1 MVAIQKELNKT
12 GFVLLESL
20 TALMI
25 ASVCV
30 YLVSFGQLFLLQAE
44 KKSGEELLFIRMIY
58 EDIKTQRMY
67 HKRPERRE
75 EMIPYDIQIVDNN
88 GVIEKVFVN
97 MEKEAISIEK
107 QVIPAFTLIEC
118 LIGLMILSSLLL
130 TFNLLIQQTIQVSE
144 FLQRKDQKEWLIFLA
159 QLEEELKSSHNV
171 SVKNQ

>member
-88 GVIEKVFVN
+88 GVIEKCL
-97 MEKEAISIEK
+97 SIWRKKRSVLKK

-118 LIGLMILSSLLL
+118 LI
-130 TFNLLIQQTIQVSE
+130 
-144 FLQRKDQKEWLIFLA
+144 D
-159 QLEEELKSSHNV
+159 
-171 SVKNQ
+171 

>member
-75 EMIPYDIQIVDNN
+75 EMITYDIQIVDNN

-107 QVIPAFTLIEC
+107 TSN
-118 LIGLMILSSLLL
+118 SS
-130 TFNLLIQQTIQVSE
+130 IYA
-144 FLQRKDQKEWLIFLA
+144 D
-159 QLEEELKSSHNV
+159 
-171 SVKNQ
+171 

>member
-30 YLVSFGQLFLLQAE
+30 YLVSFGQLFCFRQ
-44 KKSGEELLFIRMIY
+44 KRKGEELLFIRMIY

-118 LIGLMILSSLLL
+118 LI
-130 TFNLLIQQTIQVSE
+130 
-144 FLQRKDQKEWLIFLA
+144 D
-159 QLEEELKSSHNV
+159 
-171 SVKNQ
+171 